1 MLIHSFFFVFFH
13 QSSSI
18 REFDQHATCVVAKY
32 EVFFL
37 MVESALSGYNNQ
49 QVFILDSLLHSASL
63 LLLFIVG
70 DFPLLSFLFH

>member
-1 MLIHSFFFVFFH
+1 
-13 QSSSI
+13 
-18 REFDQHATCVVAKY
+18 
-32 EVFFL
+32 

-70 DFPLLSFLFH
+70 DFPLLSFLFHWELSGKWNEAITFGWSENR

>member
-1 MLIHSFFFVFFH
+1 
-13 QSSSI
+13 
-18 REFDQHATCVVAKY
+18 
-32 EVFFL
+32 

-70 DFPLLSFLFH
+70 DFLVEFSIPLRIKW